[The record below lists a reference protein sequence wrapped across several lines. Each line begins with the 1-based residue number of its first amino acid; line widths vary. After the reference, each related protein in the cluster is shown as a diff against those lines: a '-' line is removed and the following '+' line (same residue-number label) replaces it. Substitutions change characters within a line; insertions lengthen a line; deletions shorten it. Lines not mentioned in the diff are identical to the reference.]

1 MSDGVWITGVG
12 AVTPLG
18 TDFDSVADNLLS
30 GRSGVGE
37 QRLFAPKDETP
48 QFVASVGAIPA
59 PAGCPAD
66 EFARL
71 HRLEQLALSCTARAA
86 HDAGV
91 AAGDHRPT
99 VGIVLGMGAEY
110 FRVWE
115 LDISQGGNR
124 VFDPEQDRESLAHS
138 IRGRLGLRGPAA
150 SVAAACASGGYALL
164 LARQWV
170 TLGWVDICLAGACD
184 LITPMSYAGFHN
196 LRALSRRDDSPALAS
211 RPFDADR
218 DGFVMGEGGVVFAL
232 ESAERARRRGAAVYG
247 ELAGVAATSD
257 ASHMVIPNPESQQ
270 ACRAIQLALADAGVN
285 PDEVDYVNAHAAGTP
300 VGDKAEA
307 QALRLA
313 LGEAVER
320 VPVSST
326 KSMTGHLL
334 SGAAAVE
341 ALACLA
347 TLRHGAIPPTINL
360 DHPDPECPLDH
371 VAHTARQHPVR
382 VAASNSFGFGGS
394 NTCLVFRKA
403 A

>member
-18 TDFDSVADNLLS
+18 NDFETVAGNLLA
-30 GRSGVGE
+30 GRSGVSV
-37 QRLFAPKDETP
+37 QRLFAPKEETP
-48 QFVASVGAIPA
+48 QCVGAVGTIPV
-59 PAGCPAD
+59 PHGMEPAD
-66 EFARL
+66 FARL
-71 HRLEQLALSCTARAA
+71 HRLEQLALSCTVQAA
-86 HDAGV
+86 HDAGI
-91 AAGDHRPT
+91 AAGDRGPT
-99 VGIVLGMGAEY
+99 IGLVLGMGAEY
-110 FRVWE
+110 FRAWE

-124 VFDPEQDRESLAHS
+124 VFDPEQDRQSVAHA

-170 TLGWVDICLAGACD
+170 KLGWVDVCLAGACD
-184 LITPMSYAGFHN
+184 LVTPMAYAGFHN
-196 LRALSRRDDSPALAS
+196 LRALSRREDSPTAAS

-218 DGFVMGEGGVVFAL
+218 DGFVMGEGGAVFAL
-232 ESAERARRRGAAVYG
+232 ESAERARRRGAQGYG
-247 ELAGVAATSD
+247 ELAGVGATSD
-257 ASHMVIPNPESQQ
+257 ASHMVIPSPESQQ
-270 ACRAIQLALADAGVN
+270 ACEAIRLALEDARIA

-307 QALRLA
+307 QAIRLA
-313 LGEAVER
+313 LGHAADR

-334 SGAAAVE
+334 SGAAAIE

-347 TLRHGAIPPTINL
+347 AIRHDAIPPTINL

-371 VAHTARQHPVR
+371 VAHTARQRTVR